1 MAHADQPGHGR
12 SVAVIGTGI
21 MGSAIARN
29 LLAAGFRTSVWDRSP
44 ASVEPLV
51 AAGAIGAGSAREAV
65 QDADVVITMLAT
77 HEAINSVI
85 FDQGTIDAFAQDCVW
100 AQMATIGVE
109 ETLEIARRVAGQRT
123 DVAFV
128 DAPVSGTKGP
138 ADRGELSILAS
149 GPEPAQKVLA
159 PIFSVLGRKTV
170 WLGEAGQGTRMK
182 MVLNAYLA
190 ILIEGVAEAAELAD
204 RLGVEHRQLAAA
216 VEGGPLAAPL
226 ALAKLRKIDEH
237 DYEPEFPLQWALKDV
252 DLALEASRGD
262 SLPVLTALSR
272 QWHAAVSQGHGR
284 EDVSAAR
291 LALGDDS

>member
-1 MAHADQPGHGR
+1 MAHSDQPGDAR

-21 MGSAIARN
+21 MGAAMATN

-44 ASVEPLV
+44 APVEPLV

-65 QDADVVITMLAT
+65 KDARVVITMLAT
-77 HEAINSVI
+77 PEAINSVI
-85 FDQGTIDAFAQDCVW
+85 FDQGTIDGFAQGCVW
-100 AQMATIGVE
+100 AQMATVGLQ
-109 ETLEIARRVAGQRT
+109 ETLEIARRVAVRRP

-138 ADRGELSILAS
+138 AERGELSILAS

-159 PIFSVLGRKTV
+159 PVFSVLGRKTV
-170 WLGEAGQGTRMK
+170 WLGEAGHGTRMK

-204 RLGVEHRQLAAA
+204 RLGVNQRQLTEAL
-216 VEGGPLAAPL
+216 EGGPLAAPL
-226 ALAKLRKIDEH
+226 ALAKLRKIDDQ

-252 DLALEASRGD
+252 ELALEAARGD
-262 SLPVLTALSR
+262 NLPLLTALSR
-272 QWHAAVSQGHGR
+272 QWQAAVAQGLGR

-291 LALGDDS
+291 LALGDNP